1 MNIREI
7 EKIIDEYHKKH
18 VFLSGNK
25 KQLMYELLTTFE
37 DLCASTVMT
46 SMLNPLALKK
56 ITDYMDHLIRH

>member
-25 KQLMYELLTTFE
+25 KQLMYELMTTFE
-37 DLCASTVMT
+37 DLCACTVT
-46 SMLNPLALKK
+46 LN
-56 ITDYMDHLIRH
+56 HSFE